1 MIGRLQRLKDNL
13 PPPQAGVLMGFIVI
27 VGTVSL
33 LESVVAPA
41 IRRMYN
47 GK

>member
-1 MIGRLQRLKDNL
+1 MIDRFLRLKDSL
-13 PPPQAGVLMGFIVI
+13 KVLQDSVPLGIIVL

-33 LESVVAPA
+33 LEGVVAPA

>member
-1 MIGRLQRLKDNL
+1 MIGRFQHLKDNL
-13 PPPQAGVLMGFIVI
+13 LSPQDSVLLGIIVI

-33 LESVVAPA
+33 LEGVVAPA

>member
-1 MIGRLQRLKDNL
+1 MIGRFQRLKDNL
-13 PPPQAGVLMGFIVI
+13 LHPQDGVLLGIIVI

-33 LESVVAPA
+33 LENVVAPA

>member
-13 PPPQAGVLMGFIVI
+13 PPPQDGVLMGFIVI

>member
-1 MIGRLQRLKDNL
+1 MIGPFQRLKDNL
-13 PPPQAGVLMGFIVI
+13 PPHQDGVLMGIIVI
-27 VGTVSL
+27 VSTVL
-33 LESVVAPA
+33 VLENVVAPA